1 MLARIECDIYN
12 EICGGAPILGLNL
25 PRITVALMKLFGTM
39 DDALSAATNKTWA
52 AARMK
57 HVSSDCDVCL
67 EKQRLALAKYILDAT
82 DDDECLKIV
91 AKVFERPELED
102 LADAGFWN
110 FDLVSC
116 CFP

>member
-1 MLARIECDIYN
+1 
-12 EICGGAPILGLNL
+12 
-25 PRITVALMKLFGTM
+25 MKLFGTM

-110 FDLVSC
+110 FDLVSY